1 MSKFTVNGKEYTG
14 RELDFEFL
22 LHLEKNDVPLSN
34 ISGMSAATA
43 FFTYCTGMSE
53 KAATKEITAHVISNN
68 GEFPTELIEVYL
80 KYLEESDFFLALS
93 RKGQQ
98 SEEET
103 ATEEPAET
111 PKKRTSKKA

>member
-1 MSKFTVNGKEYTG
+1 MSKFTVNGKEYIG
-14 RELDFEFL
+14 KDLDFLFL
-22 LHLEKNDVPLSN
+22 LHLEENGVPSSD
-34 ISGMSAATA
+34 ITSMSAVNA
-43 FFTYCTGMSE
+43 FFTYCTGM
-53 KAATKEITAHVISNN
+53 TKENAAREISAHVISSN
-68 GEFPTELIEVYL
+68 GEFPTELINTYF

-103 ATEEPAET
+103 ATEEPAEA